1 MNQLLKIIES
11 IDSYLLIID
20 HDLNIVCA
28 NQTMQNKFFS
38 VDKVNNNQSIL
49 KLLQKKDQKFLQRKI
64 LEHIKLKENSEQI
77 DIVIKDNTGK
87 LQNVSLTI
95 KTLGEEFPALLLL
108 NISIN
113 YQLDAKYTKNE
124 QHEYKYLKAIF
135 DNTNDA
141 IFLAPISQEGVHG
154 NFVKVNK
161 ESCLRL
167 GYSEEELLQLNART
181 INPEANLEKIR
192 SFGFTLKKEGRAI
205 FEAIHETKDGNHIPV
220 EVNASVISIDNQKFV
235 LSVVKDQRNY
245 KKLQNSETLFGRLMN
260 HSWNEIYVF
269 NSIDLQLIMANK
281 GALDNLGFS
290 EKEVNNIKFID
301 LLVNSSEKEFKQFT
315 KNLFTGDQSQL
326 VYEAFFKRKD
336 GSEYPVEIRLQLS
349 HSEVPPVYFANVQ
362 DISERKKSQERLY
375 SLANFDLLTGL
386 PNRALFMDR
395 LSMAIKSVR
404 RSDTL
409 IALLFID
416 LDGFKNINDSY
427 GHEAGDELLV
437 EIGLRLKNVV
447 RETDT
452 IARLG
457 GDEFTVILTNLMS
470 IEPIENIVKKIIS
483 TINKPVTLKNLA
495 CQVSPSIGITICPF
509 NETNDSFELIR
520 QADMAMYQAKASGKN
535 TYKFFNAKLSK
546 EEAKSIN
553 LTNALK
559 NALPNNEMELFFQPR
574 VNLKTDNMVSA
585 EVLLRWNS
593 EIYGSI
599 PPSTFIPLLEKSG
612 LIHEIGYWIIEKS
625 CQQLSQWQSRN
636 ISLGLSINVSA
647 RQFEDNDFIQN
658 LQSFLKKYSI
668 KKGSLEIEITE
679 GLLISKYAGI
689 AEKLQLLK
697 ESGVGISL
705 DDFGTGYSSLS
716 YLKQYP
722 IDTLKIDQSF
732 ILDMDNNSDSLAIVK
747 AIISLAK
754 SLNQTVVAEGIEELH
769 HLNLLKELQCDE
781 GQGYYLGKPMP
792 LLDFNVLLK

>member
-28 NQTMQNKFFS
+28 NQTMKNKFFS

-77 DIVIKDNTGK
+77 DIVIKDNTEK